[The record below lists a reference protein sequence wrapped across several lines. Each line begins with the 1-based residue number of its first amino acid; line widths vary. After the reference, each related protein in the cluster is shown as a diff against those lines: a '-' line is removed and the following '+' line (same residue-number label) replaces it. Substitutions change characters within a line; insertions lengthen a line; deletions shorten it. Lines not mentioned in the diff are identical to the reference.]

1 VTQNLSRG
9 PINLYQKPGKLI
21 RRPKL
26 HRSSKI
32 YLNRDGFIGPN
43 PIRLVYSDLVAAASY
58 GASAGEESFVVSG
71 VANGSVEKKIGDSWV
86 NVSEA
91 PRSSN
96 PFELL
101 ALLQRRLISPTDEI
115 RWVPA
120 AEDSSKATAE
130 AFSIFG
136 WNGKD
141 ILSSD
146 KACVISFE
154 AD

>member
-1 VTQNLSRG
+1 M
-9 PINLYQKPGKLI
+9 
-21 RRPKL
+21 
-26 HRSSKI
+26 
-32 YLNRDGFIGPN
+32 
-43 PIRLVYSDLVAAASY
+43 YSDLVQAASY
-58 GASAGEESFVVSG
+58 GTTAGEESYVVSG

-86 NVSEA
+86 NVSE
-91 PRSSN
+91 PPKSSN

-120 AEDSSKATAE
+120 AQATKVTAE

-141 ILSSD
+141 KLSSD
-146 KACVISFE
+146 KASVISFE